1 MLSALR
7 NGAKSTPMRI
17 FLVALAAGFAM
28 WGIDDVFRSV
38 SSNDAAVRAGKV
50 EVSATEAAIEFD
62 RTRRNYLPGMNNSEA
77 ISQGLLNEVLGGLA
91 RRALFTA
98 EADRLNLTVTREMEK
113 AHLANEPAFQ
123 DETGRF
129 SALRFN
135 SAISRAGLNE
145 AAYLDYLRQDLQRT
159 QLFDAIA
166 PGMQYSNALA
176 KRLAAWRI
184 ERRVIDYVEIAVDIE
199 GQAAPSDADLDTW
212 YNDNQESYNS
222 PDLRRVTTIVL
233 SPEDLIDDVSIGDD
247 EARAYY
253 ENNINLYESPERRD
267 VRQMIFATS
276 EEAQAAVEAIKGG
289 AGFAEVAN
297 ENLGLSDDDTKLG
310 ALRRDD
316 LSEELVA
323 PVFEAEQ
330 GVVIGPVTSLLGQHV
345 LIVDEISEGS
355 IAEFD
360 DVMESIIDTMKR
372 EAATDLVY
380 ERIAEVEDSLATGA
394 TLEETANAT
403 GASLVQIN
411 GMDRNGFDIDGNLI
425 DGIAGDTNFRETVW
439 TALVGEDSLVE
450 ETDAETFY
458 VVRVDDEMPSA
469 GRPLADVKTR
479 VIDDMKRER
488 AIEKARLTA
497 EELADQD
504 DLMAGAKALGL
515 SVMTSPSFRRDGVSF
530 DHEAARLIAN
540 KAFDVDVKD
549 KGIVE
554 TGDLAIVLTVTAI
567 EPASGETLDAEI
579 KIMETSLS
587 ENIRNDLGAVMTNGL
602 SQLHE
607 IEINPA
613 IVQTLLVGTAQ

>member
-113 AHLANEPAFQ
+113 AHLAGEPAFQ

-176 KRLAAWRI
+176 ERLAAWRI

-199 GQAAPSDADLDTW
+199 GQATPSDADLDSW

-222 PDLRRVTTIVL
+222 PDLRRVTAIVL

-253 ENNINLYESPERRD
+253 ENNINLYEKPERRD

-276 EEAQAAVEAIKGG
+276 DEAQAAVDAIKGG
-289 AGFAEVAN
+289 AGFADVAN
-297 ENLGLSDDDTKLG
+297 EKLGLSDDDTKLG

-316 LSEELVA
+316 LSEELVT

-330 GVVIGPVTSLLGQHV
+330 GMVIGPVTSLLGQHV

-360 DVMESIIDTMKR
+360 DVNESIIDTMKR

-394 TLEETANAT
+394 TLEETAKAT
-403 GASLVQIN
+403 GASLVQID

-469 GRPLADVKTR
+469 GRPLEDVKTR
-479 VIDDMKRER
+479 VIDDIKREL
-488 AIEKARLTA
+488 AIEKARLAA
-497 EELADQD
+497 EALADQE
-504 DLMAGAKALGL
+504 DLMAGAKAIGA

-540 KAFDVDVKD
+540 KAFDVDVND

-554 TGDLAIVLTVTAI
+554 TGDIAIVLTVTAI
-567 EPASGETLDAEI
+567 EPASSETLDAEI

-613 IVQTLLVGTAQ
+613 IVQTLLVGATQ